1 MASVYD
7 KYEAVIGLEI
17 HAQLLTKSKA
27 YSSDSTTFGAAP
39 NTQVSAIS
47 LGHPGTLPN
56 HNRKV
61 IEYAIRM
68 GLACESTVREYN
80 YYARKNY
87 FYADLPKGYQITQ
100 DKTPICNGGFVNL
113 KLKDGSVKKVGIT
126 RIHMEE
132 DAGKSMHDQD
142 LYDTLVDYNRA
153 GVPLIEIVSEPDMRS
168 ADEAYAY
175 VSEMRKLV
183 RYLDICDGNM
193 EEGSLRCDANVSVRL
208 IGAPE
213 FGTKVEVKN
222 MNSISNV
229 KRAIEYE
236 IIRQIDLLEDGQRFT
251 SETRSFDAMKGTTFS
266 MRSKEEANDYRY
278 FPEPDLPPFIANQA
292 MVDEIKAQMPA
303 LPDALYARYTQELGL
318 SDYDAQVL
326 TDTKE
331 VALYFDALIKHTP
344 NTKSAANWV
353 MGSVKSYLNEN
364 ALEMTDFEVAP
375 ESLAALIQ
383 LIDDN
388 KVSNSVAA
396 QRVFPAMVA
405 EPGKSPLQIAQD
417 LNVLQENDSAFLEGL
432 VDQVLNAMPEKVEEY
447 KNGKKGLLGLFMGQ
461 VMKLSQGK
469 ADPKESSRLLSERL
483 DK

>member
-1 MASVYD
+1 
-7 KYEAVIGLEI
+7 
-17 HAQLLTKSKA
+17 
-27 YSSDSTTFGAAP
+27 
-39 NTQVSAIS
+39 
-47 LGHPGTLPN
+47 
-56 HNRKV
+56 
-61 IEYAIRM
+61 
-68 GLACESTVREYN
+68 
-80 YYARKNY
+80 
-87 FYADLPKGYQITQ
+87 
-100 DKTPICNGGFVNL
+100 
-113 KLKDGSVKKVGIT
+113 
-126 RIHMEE
+126 
-132 DAGKSMHDQD
+132 
-142 LYDTLVDYNRA
+142 
-153 GVPLIEIVSEPDMRS
+153 
-168 ADEAYAY
+168 
-175 VSEMRKLV
+175 
-183 RYLDICDGNM
+183 M